1 MSTEAAA
8 LSPVYNPQVQAF
20 VSDGEEINGVTYLDL
35 VEKHGADN
43 VNNALFNLFN
53 EVYIDDV
60 MSEYKGSPIE
70 DDAFEFLNEQK
81 ANAEQSTTPGA
92 QEDVDKMYRDVMKMY
107 AENREDELNGEMEAA
122 PGESAKSKKGG
133 GETGDGSDNWLI
145 VLAKAM
151 GHAAGEHL
159 KQAVLSGYKIA
170 DISGRADQDTGT
182 QGGRDANAQKAQDMA
197 MEQAKMQ
204 AHSQMFKMSFEATST
219 LIKTTGEGM
228 ATMGRKQ

>member
-8 LSPVYNPQVQAF
+8 LSPVYNPQIQAF
-20 VSDGEEINGVTYLDL
+20 ISDGEAINGVTYLDL

-43 VNNALFNLFN
+43 INNALFNLFT
-53 EVYIDDV
+53 EVYTDDI
-60 MSEYKGSPIE
+60 MSEYAGSPIE
-70 DDAFEFLNEQK
+70 DDALEFMNEQR
-81 ANAEQSTTPGA
+81 ATAEQATTPDA
-92 QEDVDKMYRDVMKMY
+92 QEDVDQMYSDLMKFY
-107 AENREDELNGEMEAA
+107 AENRLEELDEELATS
-122 PGESAKSKKGG
+122 PGGPSEGSEGAGGDGG
-133 GETGDGSDNWLI
+133 GNWLI

-151 GHAAGEHL
+151 GSAAGEHL

-170 DISGRADQDTGT
+170 DISGRADQDTAT

-204 AHSQMFKMSFEATST
+204 AHSQMFKMSFEAGAT

-228 ATMGRKQ
+228 ATMARKQ